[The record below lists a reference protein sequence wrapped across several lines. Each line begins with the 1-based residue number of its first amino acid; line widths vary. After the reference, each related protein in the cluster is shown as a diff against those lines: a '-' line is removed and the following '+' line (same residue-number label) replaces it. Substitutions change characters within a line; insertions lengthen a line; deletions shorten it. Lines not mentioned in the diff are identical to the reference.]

1 MKLNLITLAAVV
13 VGLAVYF
20 RYAAALPWTP
30 WRMAGFAIAA
40 PAFALF
46 VLARLQLGSA
56 FSARAKAGDA
66 LVTTGIYAR
75 IRNPIYVFGGLF
87 VAGAIVWARRPWWLL
102 IFTVLIPLQMA
113 RVRNEERVLEAK
125 FGDAYREYKAKT
137 WF

>member
-13 VGLAVYF
+13 VALAVYF
-20 RYAAALPWTP
+20 RYAAELPWTP
-30 WRMAGFAIAA
+30 WRVVGFAIAA

-46 VLARLQLGSA
+46 VLARLELGSA

-75 IRNPIYVFGGLF
+75 VRNPIYVFGGLF
-87 VAGAIVWARRPWWLL
+87 IVGAIIWAQRPWLL
-102 IFTVLIPLQMA
+102 LAFVVLIPLQMW

-125 FGDAYREYKAKT
+125 FGEAYRAYKAKT